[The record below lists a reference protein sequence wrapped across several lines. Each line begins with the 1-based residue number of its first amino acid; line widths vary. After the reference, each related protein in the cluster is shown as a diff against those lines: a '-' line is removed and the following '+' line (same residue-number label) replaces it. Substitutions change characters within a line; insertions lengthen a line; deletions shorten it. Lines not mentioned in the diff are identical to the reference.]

1 VVYRV
6 VKNENKIITCFLMI
20 GALSLFP
27 LVFVLLGIVPKI
39 IALVDTLINEFTE
52 NNKIAWLLV
61 VLRVNFFGTV
71 LYFTIV
77 RKHRILSE

>member
-1 VVYRV
+1 
-6 VKNENKIITCFLMI
+6 MI